1 MLTLKKLKKNLT
13 LALVALIA
21 AAYLGNY
28 FSLPLFFGIDFLF
41 GSIAVLLVLY
51 LFGISWGIIAAAI
64 ASWHTLILWNHPYAA
79 IVLICEAIFVGYFFQ
94 KNRKN
99 ILLLDG
105 IYWLIIGMPLVWIF
119 YAGFLNF
126 ETKQALLVVLKQS
139 VNGIFNA
146 LVANLIIAHLPIYKW
161 VGRPQLKKSLSFQG
175 TLLNLFVAFVF
186 FPALILMVFDGNR
199 VMLNTE
205 NRIQSELRSITTDLD
220 FDLQSWYE
228 QRLKALTQLARIAG
242 GNPPIDKLQQ
252 STELI
257 QQTFSSFSK
266 LKVVNVAG
274 TVIAANP
281 ISNEIGESNRGLNIA
296 SQPIF
301 QKVKTTLKPLI
312 TDVYI
317 GLNFKS
323 NVEVGVPVIVDKE
336 FRGLVHATLN
346 LKEISQ
352 LLKKYQVQTQELRI
366 DLIDKTGRI
375 IASNQAEQAG
385 SQSLKRSPSGEIKP
399 KSNGI
404 YQWLPPKGKLAA
416 MMRWKKSFYVQETP
430 LGSNIPWKL
439 IVAFP
444 AAPYINYL
452 ENVYIIDLGITLSIA
467 VLALV
472 LARLLS
478 RQLVSPLAKLASET
492 TNLPHK
498 IMEQKPIGW
507 IDSSV
512 SEIGA
517 LVQNFQIMSVALNQK
532 FQEIKSAN
540 ENLEERVKERTDKLA
555 KANKKLRNEII
566 ERKRIEADLKKERNF
581 ISAILDTTGALVIVM
596 DSQGRIV
603 RFNRACEEL
612 TQYGFAEV
620 EGKYVWELLLIPE
633 EVEPV
638 KAIFQELQEGSLP
651 NQHENYW
658 VAKDGTRRLIAWS
671 NTVLLNGDGST
682 QYVIGSGIDITE
694 RQQAEEA
701 LRKSEILRKQA
712 EALEQAN
719 RIKDEFL
726 AIVSHELRTPL
737 NSILGWAK
745 LLRSRKYDAPTTS
758 RALETIER
766 NAKSQAQLIDD
777 ILDISRIVRG
787 KVRLNMRPINL
798 VPVIE
803 SAINSVLPT
812 AANKNIQIEF
822 KLPASVG
829 AGSGLNSLSAESSFL
844 SLNPPLRVFADA
856 ERLQQVIWNL
866 LSNAVKFTPEGG
878 RVEVK
883 LSVVM
888 GNRSSHSQAEPL
900 NEGSENEQLR
910 ITNYPLPITKYV
922 QITVTDTGKGISAEF
937 LPYVFE
943 RFRQADSSTTR
954 SYGGLGLGLAIVR
967 HLVELHGGSVS
978 ADSPGEGQGATF
990 TVMLPVLE
998 ETAAKAGELLCRGD
1012 GENIDSN
1019 SPLPTC
1025 ASAPLPLTNLHVL
1038 VVDDDGDTRDFL
1050 IAALQEGG
1058 ARVTSATS
1066 VEEARAALQQY
1077 QPDVLIS
1084 DIGMPEADGYALIH
1098 QVRTS
1103 PSPEI
1108 ASIPALALTAYAREE
1123 DSKKALDAGFGM
1135 HLPKPVEPAE
1145 LISVV
1150 AQLARRT

>member
-1 MLTLKKLKKNLT
+1 MMLTIKKLKKNLT

-105 IYWLIIGMPLVWIF
+105 IYWLLIGMPLVWIF

-252 STELI
+252 STELL

-301 QKVKTTLKPLI
+301 QKVKNTLKPLI

-323 NVEVGVPVIVDKE
+323 NVELGVPVIVDKE

-612 TQYGFAEV
+612 TQYAFAEV

-633 EVEPV
+633 EVDPV

-745 LLRSRKYDAPTTS
+745 LLRSRKYDAPTTE

-798 VPVIE
+798 VPVIQ
-803 SAINSVLPT
+803 SAINSVLPI

-822 KLPASVG
+822 VG
-829 AGSGLNSLSAESSFL
+829 ADLNSLSAQSSEL

-900 NEGSENEQLR
+900 NEGSENEQLP

-922 QITVTDTGKGISAEF
+922 QITVTDTGKGISPEF

-967 HLVELHGGSVS
+967 HLVELHAGIVS

-990 TVMLPVLE
+990 TVMLLLLE
-998 ETAAKAGELLCRGD
+998 ETAAKAGEQVTP
-1012 GENIDSN
+1012 EAEEKVN
-1019 SPLPTC
+1019 ST
-1025 ASAPLPLTNLHVL
+1025 SSMPLTNLHVL

-1066 VEEARAALQQY
+1066 VEEARAFLQQY

-1098 QVRTS
+1098 QVRNS

-1108 ASIPALALTAYAREE
+1108 ARIPALALTAYAREE
-1123 DSKKALDAGFGM
+1123 DSKKALDAGFHI
-1135 HLPKPVEPAE
+1135 HLPKPIEPAR

-1150 AQLARRT
+1150 AQLARQSA

>member
-1 MLTLKKLKKNLT
+1 MMLTLKKLKKKST
-13 LALVALIA
+13 LALVALVA
-21 AAYLGNY
+21 AGYLGNY
-28 FSLPLFFGIDFLF
+28 FSLSLFFGIDFLF

-51 LFGISWGIIAAAI
+51 LFGLSWGIIAAAI
-64 ASWHTLILWNHPYAA
+64 ASSHTLILWNHPYAA
-79 IVLICEAIFVGYFFQ
+79 IVLIGEAIFVGYFFQ

-105 IYWLIIGMPLVWIF
+105 FYWLLIGMPLVWIF

-126 ETKQALLVVLKQS
+126 ETKQALLIVLKQS

-146 LVANLIIAHLPIYKW
+146 LVANLIIGYLPIYKW
-161 VGRPQLKKSLSFQG
+161 IDRPQLKINISFRRS
-175 TLLNLFVAFVF
+175 LLNLFVAFVF

-205 NRIQSELRSITTDLD
+205 NRIQNELQSITADLD
-220 FDLQSWYE
+220 FDLQSWYD
-228 QRLKALTQLARIAG
+228 QRLQALTELARIAG
-242 GNPPIDKLQQ
+242 KNTPRDQLQQ
-252 STELI
+252 STELLK
-257 QQTFSSFSK
+257 QTFSSFST
-266 LKVVNVAG
+266 LKVTNAAG
-274 TVIAANP
+274 TVIAAHP
-281 ISNEIGESNRGLNIA
+281 ISNQAGGNALGLNIA
-296 SQPIF
+296 NQPIF
-301 QKVKTTLKPLI
+301 QKVKTSLSSQL
-312 TDVYI
+312 TDVYMER
-317 GLNFKS
+317 NYKPK
-323 NVEVGVPVIVDKE
+323 VDVGVPAIVDKQ

-352 LLKKYQVQTQELRI
+352 LLKSQVYNQELRI
-366 DLIDKTGRI
+366 ELIDKTGRI
-375 IASNQAEQAG
+375 IASSEAETGVSKILQPRPNG
-385 SQSLKRSPSGEIKP
+385 GEIKS
-399 KSNGI
+399 KINGV

-416 MMRWKKSFYVQETP
+416 MMRWKKSFYIKQTN
-430 LGSNIPWKL
+430 LGSNIPWKM
-439 IVAFP
+439 IVAVP

-452 ENVYIIDLGITLSIA
+452 ENVYIIDLAITLFIA

-472 LARLLS
+472 SARLLS
-478 RQLVSPLAKLASET
+478 LQLVSPIAKLASET
-492 TNLPHK
+492 TNLPNK
-498 IMEQKPIGW
+498 IMERKPIGW

-517 LVQNFQIMSVALNQK
+517 LVQNFQSMSVALHQK
-532 FQEIKSAN
+532 FQEISSAN
-540 ENLEERVKERTDKLA
+540 ETLEERVKERTDKLA
-555 KANKKLRNEII
+555 KANKKLSNEII
-566 ERKRIEADLKKERNF
+566 QRKQIEADLKKERNF

-612 TQYGFAEV
+612 TQYQLAEV
-620 EGKYVWELLLIPE
+620 EGKYVWDMLLIPE
-633 EVEPV
+633 EVGAV
-638 KAIFQELQEGSLP
+638 KAIFQELQEASLP

-671 NTVLLNGDGST
+671 NTVLMNSDGST

-694 RQQAEEA
+694 RHEAEEA

-745 LLRSRKYDAPTTS
+745 LLRSRKYDATTTE

-787 KVRLNMRPINL
+787 KVRLNMRPVNL
-798 VPVIE
+798 ITVIQ

-812 AANKNIQIEF
+812 AANKNIHIEF
-822 KLPASVG
+822 VG
-829 AGSGLNSLSAESSFL
+829 AGLNNLSGENSDF
-844 SLNPPLRVFADA
+844 SLNPPLRVFADS
-856 ERLQQVIWNL
+856 ERLQQVVWNL

-888 GNRSSHSQAEPL
+888 GNRSSVI
-900 NEGSENEQLR
+900 GTENEQLP
-910 ITNYPLPITKYV
+910 ITNYPLPITHYV
-922 QITVTDTGKGISAEF
+922 KITVTDTGKGISPEF

-978 ADSPGEGQGATF
+978 ADSPGEGEGATF
-990 TVMLPVLE
+990 TVMLPLWQ
-998 ETAAKAGELLCRGD
+998 ETGAKAGEQVSRGD
-1012 GENIDSN
+1012 GEQKRIIDSN
-1019 SPLPTC
+1019 SPLPLSPST
-1025 ASAPLPLTNLHVL
+1025 PLPLKNLHVL
-1038 VVDDDGDTRDFL
+1038 VVDDDRDTLDFL
-1050 IAALQEGG
+1050 MAALQEAG

-1066 VEEARAALQQY
+1066 VEEARASLQQHH
-1077 QPDVLIS
+1077 PDVLIS

-1103 PSPEI
+1103 PSPKI
-1108 ASIPALALTAYAREE
+1108 AKIPALALTAYAREE

-1150 AQLARRT
+1150 AQLARRTG

>member
-1 MLTLKKLKKNLT
+1 MMLTLKKLKKKST

-28 FSLPLFFGIDFLF
+28 FSLSLFFGIDFLF

-51 LFGISWGIIAAAI
+51 LFGLSWGIPAVVI
-64 ASWHTLILWNHPYAA
+64 ASWHTFILWNHLYAA

-94 KNRKN
+94 KKRKN

-105 IYWLIIGMPLVWIF
+105 IYWLLIGMPLVWIF

-146 LVANLIIAHLPIYKW
+146 LIANLIIAHLPIYKW
-161 VGRPQLKKSLSFQG
+161 VGRPQLKTTISFRRS
-175 TLLNLFVAFVF
+175 LLNLFVAFVF

-205 NRIQSELRSITTDLD
+205 NRIQIELQSITADLD
-220 FDLQSWYE
+220 FELQSWYD
-228 QRLKALTQLARIAG
+228 QRLKALTELARIAG
-242 GNPPIDKLQQ
+242 GNTPIDKLQQ
-252 STELI
+252 STELL
-257 QQTFSSFSK
+257 QRTFSSFSK
-266 LKVVNVAG
+266 LKVANPAG

-281 ISNEIGESNRGLNIA
+281 IINEAGESTLGLNIA
-296 SQPIF
+296 IQPIF
-301 QKVKTTLKPLI
+301 LQVKTSLIPQI

-317 GLNFKS
+317 GLNFKQ
-323 NVEVGVPVIVDKE
+323 NVEIGVPVIVDKQ

-352 LLKKYQVQTQELRI
+352 LLKSQVNNQELRI

-375 IASNQAEQAG
+375 IASSQAEPAV
-385 SQSLKRSPSGEIKP
+385 SQSLERRPSGEIKP
-399 KSNGI
+399 KINGV
-404 YQWLPPKGKLAA
+404 YQWLPPKGKLPS
-416 MMRWKKSFYVQETP
+416 MMRWKKSFYLQETN

-439 IVAFP
+439 IVAVP
-444 AAPYINYL
+444 AAPYISYL

-512 SEIGA
+512 SEIEA

-540 ENLEERVKERTDKLA
+540 ETLEERVKERTDKLV

-566 ERKRIEADLKKERNF
+566 ERKRVEAELKKERNF
-581 ISAILDTTGALVIVM
+581 ISAILNTTGALVIVM

-603 RFNRACEEL
+603 GFNRACEEL
-612 TQYGFAEV
+612 TQYELAEV
-620 EGKYVWELLLIPE
+620 EGKYVWDMLLIPE
-633 EVEPV
+633 EVERV
-638 KAIFQELQEGSLP
+638 KAVFQELQEGSRP

-694 RQQAEEA
+694 RQQAESA

-745 LLRSRKYDAPTTS
+745 LLRSRKYDAPTTE

-798 VPVIE
+798 VPVIQ

-812 AANKNIQIEF
+812 AANKNIQIE
-822 KLPASVG
+822 SVG
-829 AGSGLNSLSAESSFL
+829 AGLNSLSAESSDL

-856 ERLQQVIWNL
+856 ERLQQVVWNL

-878 RVEVK
+878 RVKVK
-883 LSVVM
+883 LSAIV
-888 GNRSSHSQAEPL
+888 GNRSSHSQTHSK
-900 NEGSENEQLR
+900 NEGSENEQLP

-922 QITVTDTGKGISAEF
+922 QITVTDTGKGISPEF

-967 HLVELHGGSVS
+967 HLVAHHGGTVS

-990 TVMLPVLE
+990 TFMLPLLE
-998 ETAAKAGELLCRGD
+998 ETPANAGEQGSRGA
-1012 GENIDSN
+1012 GENKQYSMPN
-1019 SPLPTC
+1019 AQLPMPL
-1025 ASAPLPLTNLHVL
+1025 NGLHVL

-1050 IAALQEGG
+1050 MAALQEGG
-1058 ARVTSATS
+1058 AQVTSATS
-1066 VEEARAALQQY
+1066 VEEARASLQQY
-1077 QPDVLIS
+1077 HPDVLIS
-1084 DIGMPEADGYALIH
+1084 DIGMPEADGYELIH

-1108 ASIPALALTAYAREE
+1108 AKIPALALTAYAREE

-1135 HLPKPVEPAE
+1135 HLPKPVEPAQ

-1150 AQLARRT
+1150 AQLARRTA